1 MKIYGVALLAGCFL
15 LGKLIGRTLGMVT
28 NIDGDIGG
36 VGFAMI
42 LLIASNAYLKKRGLL
57 KEETKNGVLF
67 WGAMYI
73 PIVIAMSAT
82 QNVKAALEG
91 GWVAIVVGIGVV
103 LLGFWMVPLI
113 SRIGRGSEPT
123 RAK

>member
-15 LGKLIGRTLGMVT
+15 LGKFTGHSLGAFI

-42 LLIASNAYLKKRGLL
+42 YLIMVNAFMKKKGILKK
-57 KEETKNGVLF
+57 ETKNGVLF

-73 PIVIAMSAT
+73 PIVIAMSAI
-82 QNVKAALEG
+82 QNVQAAWNG
-91 GWVAIVVGIGVV
+91 GWIALLAGVAVVFFGYV
-103 LLGFWMVPLI
+103 LVPLI
-113 SRIGRGSEPT
+113 SKIGRESDT
-123 RAK
+123 LKL